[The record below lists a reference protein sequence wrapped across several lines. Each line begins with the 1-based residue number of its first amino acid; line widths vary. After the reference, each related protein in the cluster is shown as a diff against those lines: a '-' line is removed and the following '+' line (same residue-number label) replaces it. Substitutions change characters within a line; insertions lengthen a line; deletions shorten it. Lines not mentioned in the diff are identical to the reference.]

1 MPVGQLRHPFVPL
14 QRGADRAR
22 MRAAHPRARPQHPLA
37 GGQRLDHASHER
49 CGRYREGEMRGI
61 TTAIALLAAMITA
74 ASGSIG
80 ARAQDNY
87 PSRPIH
93 IIVPYPAG
101 GIVDIVARAVTE
113 QVGRDWKQ
121 TVVVEARPG
130 GNSNIGTSAV
140 ARSEPDGYT
149 WLVTGPAL
157 LVNPDLYKDA
167 GWNAAKDFR
176 CVGLAVWN
184 QSVALVHPSMPVKTI
199 GEFVELARKRPGE
212 FNFGNPGTGSSIDLS
227 AQKLFQVAGIKL
239 TNVGYKGQP
248 QALIDL
254 MTNLMH
260 FEIVSLELALP
271 HIKAGSVK
279 PLAVFTDKRVP
290 DLPDVPTI
298 AEAGFAE
305 AAYVPWYG
313 IYVPAATPAPLLEK
327 INAAINAA
335 LQNPDV
341 QRQLSLAN
349 IPGKPMSLDELAAL
363 MKADQQ
369 KLTTV
374 IKSAGM
380 ALQ

>member
-1 MPVGQLRHPFVPL
+1 
-14 QRGADRAR
+14 
-22 MRAAHPRARPQHPLA
+22 MRA
-37 GGQRLDHASHER
+37 
-49 CGRYREGEMRGI
+49 I
-61 TTAIALLAAMITA
+61 TSGSGFVMGMATA
-74 ASGSIG
+74 AGLSLAVLLGG
-80 ARAQDNY
+80 AAQAQSSY
-87 PSRPIH
+87 PNRPIH
-93 IIVPYPAG
+93 IVVPYPAG
-101 GIVDIVARAVTE
+101 GIVDIVARTVTE

-130 GNSNIGTSAV
+130 ANSNIGTAAV
-140 ARSEPDGYT
+140 ARSDPDGYT
-149 WLVTGPAL
+149 WLVTGPAA
-157 LVNPDLYKDA
+157 LVNPSLYKDA
-167 GWNAAKDFR
+167 GWDVKNLR

-184 QSVALVHPSMPVKTI
+184 QSVALVNPSMPAKTI
-199 GEFVELARKRPGE
+199 GEFVELARSKPGE

-227 AQKLFQVAGIKL
+227 AQKLFQVANIKL

-248 QALIDL
+248 PALIDL

-279 PLAVFTDKRVP
+279 PLAVFTDKRVA

-298 AEAGFAE
+298 AEAGFPE

-313 IYVPAATPAPLLEK
+313 IYVPATTPDAIVEK
-327 INAAINAA
+327 INAGINKA

-341 QRQLSLAN
+341 QRQLSVAN
-349 IPGKPMSLDELAAL
+349 IPGKPMSLGELAAL
-363 MKADQQ
+363 MKADHE

-374 IKSAGM
+374 VKTSGM

>member
-1 MPVGQLRHPFVPL
+1 
-14 QRGADRAR
+14 
-22 MRAAHPRARPQHPLA
+22 
-37 GGQRLDHASHER
+37 
-49 CGRYREGEMRGI
+49 MRGVKAAFGFAAGAV
-61 TTAIALLAAMITA
+61 AILLASA
-74 ASGSIG
+74 AW
-80 ARAQDNY
+80 AQATDNY
-87 PSRPIH
+87 PNRPLR

-101 GIVDIVARAVTE
+101 GIVDIVARTVTE
-113 QVGRDWKQ
+113 QVGRDWK
-121 TVVVEARPG
+121 TPVIVEARPG
-130 GNSNIGTSAV
+130 GNSNIGTAAV
-140 ARSEPDGYT
+140 ARSDPDGYT
-149 WLVTGPAL
+149 WLVTGPAV
-157 LVNPDLYKDA
+157 LVNPGLYKEA
-167 GWNAAKDFR
+167 GWDTLKDFK

-199 GEFVELARKRPGE
+199 REFVDLARSKPGE

-271 HIKAGSVK
+271 HIKAGTVK
-279 PLAVFTDKRVP
+279 PLAVLTDKRVA
-290 DLPDVPTI
+290 DLPDIPTI

-313 IYVPAATPAPLLEK
+313 IYVPSATPEALVRK
-327 INAAINAA
+327 INEAINKA

-341 QRQLSLAN
+341 QRQLSVAN
-349 IPGKPMSLDELAAL
+349 IPGKPMPLNELAAL
-363 MKADQQ
+363 MKADHE

-374 IKSAGM
+374 VKTTGM

>member
-1 MPVGQLRHPFVPL
+1 
-14 QRGADRAR
+14 
-22 MRAAHPRARPQHPLA
+22 
-37 GGQRLDHASHER
+37 
-49 CGRYREGEMRGI
+49 MRGI
-61 TTAIALLAAMITA
+61 KCALGFVVGGAMLLSAAN
-74 ASGSIG
+74 
-80 ARAQDNY
+80 AQAQSNY
-87 PSRPIH
+87 PSRAIH

-101 GIVDIVARAVTE
+101 GIVDMVARAVTE
-113 QVGRDWKQ
+113 QVGRDFKQ
-121 TVVVEARPG
+121 SIVVEAKPG
-130 GNSNIGTSAV
+130 ANSNIGTAVV
-140 ARSEPDGYT
+140 ARSDPDGYT
-149 WLVTGPAL
+149 WLVTGPAV
-157 LVNPDLYKDA
+157 LVNPSLYKDA
-167 GWNAAKDFR
+167 GWEVKNFR

-184 QSVALVHPSMPVKTI
+184 QSVALVHPSMPANTI
-199 GEFVELARKRPGE
+199 AEFVELARAKPSE

-227 AQKLFQVAGIKL
+227 AQKLFQVANIKL

-248 QALIDL
+248 PALIDL

-279 PLAVFTDKRVP
+279 PLAVFTDKRVA

-313 IYVPAATPAPLLEK
+313 IYVPAATPDALAEK
-327 INAAINAA
+327 INAAINKA

-341 QRQLSLAN
+341 QRQLSIAN
-349 IPGKPMSLDELAAL
+349 IPGKPMRLDELAGL
-363 MKADQQ
+363 MKADQE

-374 IKSAGM
+374 VSTAGM